1 MIFCNEKIKIPSYIL
16 LIQHVWPM
24 LGILV
29 KMHLYYILTS
39 KNRLNILKEYTY
51 RNYYESH
58 GVVPHE
64 GLHSEYVT

>member
-1 MIFCNEKIKIPSYIL
+1 MKKLKIPSYIL

-29 KMHLYYILTS
+29 KMHLDHILTS
-39 KNRLNILKEYTY
+39 KNKQNIIKEYTY
-51 RNYYESH
+51 GNDNESH

-64 GLHSEYVT
+64 GLHGEHVT